1 MNKIRFASLAT
12 LIAMSPAAHLYAEA
26 PAGDAGP
33 GADGKAKKPALARLL
48 NNADANGD
56 KKLDL
61 AEIHAKVP
69 NFPAE
74 RFTALDKNE
83 DGFLEA
89 SEVPTPSKTE
99 ASGEGRGAMGEKLRA
114 ADTDQDGKLS
124 KDEFTTAFPNAPAE
138 RFARLDQNADGFVD
152 RSDRAAL
159 EGAAGEKK
167 KADGEKK
174 HAEGG
179 NKKKTE
185 STITGAVPYVKGL
198 IAEHDTDK
206 DGKLTKAELEAA
218 KPGFPEKNFAAMDR
232 DKDGVIS
239 EADLPAPAN

>member
-12 LIAMSPAAHLYAEA
+12 LIALAPAAQLYAEA

-33 GADGKAKKPALARLL
+33 KADGAAKKPTLARLL
-48 NNADANGD
+48 KSADANAD
-56 KKLDL
+56 QKLDL
-61 AEIHAKVP
+61 AEIHAKMP

-74 RFTALDKNE
+74 RFTALDKNQ

-89 SEVPTPSKTE
+89 SEVPTPPKTE
-99 ASGEGRGAMGEKLRA
+99 AAGEGRGAMGAKLQA
-114 ADTDQDGKLS
+114 ADTDKDGKLS
-124 KDEFTTAFPNAPAE
+124 QAEFTAGFPNAPAE
-138 RFARLDQNADGFVD
+138 RFARLDQNSDGFVD
-152 RSDRAAL
+152 RSDRAAM
-159 EGAAGEKK
+159 EGAAGDKKKAEGGKK

-174 HAEGG
+174 KAGG
-179 NKKKTE
+179 
-185 STITGAVPYVKGL
+185 AAADAAPYVKGL
-198 IAEHDTDK
+198 IAEHDADK

>member
-1 MNKIRFASLAT
+1 MNTLRFASLAA
-12 LIAMSPAAHLYAEA
+12 LLALAPAASLHAEA

-48 NNADANGD
+48 KSADANSD
-56 KKLDL
+56 QKLDL
-61 AEIHAKVP
+61 AEIHAKLP

-74 RFTALDKNE
+74 RFTALDKNQ

-89 SEVPTPSKTE
+89 GEMPAPPKTE
-99 ASGEGRGAMGEKLRA
+99 AAGEGRGAVGAKLKA

-124 KDEFTTAFPNAPAE
+124 QAEFTAAFPNAPAE
-138 RFARLDQNADGFVD
+138 RFARLDQNSDGFVD

-159 EGAAGEKK
+159 EGAAGDKKKDEAGKK
-167 KADGEKK
+167 KA
-174 HAEGG
+174 EGG
-179 NKKKTE
+179 KKKA
-185 STITGAVPYVKGL
+185 GGPPADAVTYVKGL
-198 IAEHDTDK
+198 IARHDADK

-218 KPGFPEKNFAAMDR
+218 KPGFPEKNFTEMDR

-239 EADLPAPAN
+239 EADLPAPAI